1 MRYIYFS
8 FLFLV
13 FTHCTEKQT
22 SQLQVVNHPS
32 KESKE
37 SKVVTEKV
45 AFEVPDIPN
54 EINFA
59 GEKINLTDVDVRER
73 FDRELVVNN
82 FWHANTILYIKRAN
96 RWFPM
101 IKEMLRENG
110 VPEDFVYLSVIESGL
125 TQATSLSGAKGFWQ
139 FLKPT
144 AREYGLIVNH
154 EIDERLNVEKS
165 TKAAC
170 DYLKRAYREF
180 GTWSLAAASYNM
192 GMNGV
197 RRALE
202 KQQVSSYFDLSLNEE
217 TSRYVFRMLAIKQIM
232 EEPERFGFEIDSH
245 HLYPEYE
252 LKRMRLTESI
262 SNLADWARKQETSL
276 KVIRRL
282 NPWILSDRINTRR
295 YQEISIL
302 IPVNHEQLGL
312 YKG

>member
-1 MRYIYFS
+1 MRFIIASLVIVFFS
-8 FLFLV
+8 QCSQNDQKQIQIAEQPG
-13 FTHCTEKQT
+13 TIGKIITEKA
-22 SQLQVVNHPS
+22 
-32 KESKE
+32 
-37 SKVVTEKV
+37 

-54 EINFA
+54 EITFA
-59 GEKINLTDVDVRER
+59 GEEINLTDVDVRER

-82 FWHANTILYIKRAN
+82 FWHSNTILYIKRAN

-125 TQATSLSGAKGFWQ
+125 TQATSPSGAKGFWQ

-144 AREYGLIVNH
+144 AQEYGLIVNR

-165 TKAAC
+165 TQAAC
-170 DYLKRAYREF
+170 RYLKKAYQEF

-202 KQQVSSYFDLSLNEE
+202 KQQVDSYFDLSLNEE
-217 TSRYVFRMLAIKQIM
+217 TSRYVFRMLAIKEIM
-232 EEPERFGFEIDSH
+232 EDPEKFGFEIDPH

-252 LKRMRLTESI
+252 LRRMELKESI
-262 SNLADWARKQETSL
+262 ADLADWARQQETSL

-282 NPWILSDRINTRR
+282 NPWILRDRISAHR
-295 YQEISIL
+295 YRNLSIL
-302 IPVNHEQLGL
+302 IPVNREQLGL